1 MGNLLTYQSRL
12 PGKSFSLSHAV
23 QVVVEVMKG
32 LKLIHEKN
40 FIHRDIKSENVLLKK
55 IPKSNGGYDIQY
67 KIADFGFARSI
78 GGVGAKT
85 HCGTEKYMAP

>member
-12 PGKSFSLSHAV
+12 PGKSFSLSHAL
-23 QVVVEVMKG
+23 QVTVEVMKG

-40 FIHRDIKSENVLLKK
+40 YIHRDIKSENVLLKRINK
-55 IPKSNGGYDIQY
+55 QNSGYDIQY

-78 GGVGAKT
+78 GGIGAKT
-85 HCGTEKYMAP
+85 HCGT